1 MYVCKL
7 YAVFLYIYLW
17 SYEKGNDI
25 CKTRIEYKKV
35 NSGITDRQENGGL
48 KTQSKSSLQNMSDLH
63 F

>member
-1 MYVCKL
+1 MQ
-7 YAVFLYIYLW
+7 FLYIYLW
-17 SYEKGNDI
+17 SHEKGNDI
-25 CKTRIEYKKV
+25 CKTRNEYKKV